1 MFYLKSPATGLGN
14 LRFAAGRAGCDS
26 HRALGRAMGG
36 PAESEL
42 DALRNL
48 PFVTLAAVS
57 GAVTGRGHTRNLD
70 YRS

>member
-14 LRFAAGRAGCDS
+14 LRFAGCRVGCDS
-26 HRALGRAMGG
+26 HRALGG

-48 PFVTLAAVS
+48 PFATLAAVL